1 MFKLI
6 YKIIFILSFLISC
19 KYSNQSPPEK
29 DTETTSDT
37 KKVSKSENINPEK
50 SSEIDFDIIKP
61 FKHIENESLF
71 ESGDTKLISK
81 TDNSFMLTK
90 KDFAIDDIDLSE
102 SNYEGPGY
110 SMFSFQSKENTQ
122 FEIII
127 IEASADIGTSW
138 YYMII
143 LNNENLVDKFYI
155 KEPRA
160 NSENTNI
167 GNFIKI
173 SIRNDMLNLK
183 FKKDQ
188 IAKYSKNIN
197 NLKSD
202 NQYFYLTHKL
212 KY

>member
-1 MFKLI
+1 
-6 YKIIFILSFLISC
+6 
-19 KYSNQSPPEK
+19 
-29 DTETTSDT
+29 
-37 KKVSKSENINPEK
+37 
-50 SSEIDFDIIKP
+50 
-61 FKHIENESLF
+61 
-71 ESGDTKLISK
+71 
-81 TDNSFMLTK
+81 
-90 KDFAIDDIDLSE
+90 
-102 SNYEGPGY
+102 
-110 SMFSFQSKENTQ
+110 MFSFQSKENTQ

-183 FKKDQ
+183 FKK
-188 IAKYSKNIN
+188 IKLLNIQ
-197 NLKSD
+197 KI
-202 NQYFYLTHKL
+202 
-212 KY
+212 